1 MKDNTF
7 TGEVQSAIDAGM
19 LLGEPK
25 SPASRGAYAVL
36 PKDCT
41 IRSLEE
47 FAASPSRVRQS
58 VELFDADSFIA
69 YILEFAYITR
79 TRVFFDAESESFT
92 AILDYHESTEDGTGE
107 PGWCQH
113 RAVFR
118 CRRTPEFAA
127 WMAKNKS
134 AMSQIDFARFV
145 EENLPDIVEP
155 PGAQLLE
162 VARTLEAKKEVTFSS
177 GVRLDNGQVQFT
189 YEEILRGSAARNT
202 LEIPEQFVLGIAIHE
217 GGPAYRIPVRLRY
230 RIHEQKLVFWY
241 EIVRPHRFLQDAL
254 GEIRQRVTSETT
266 YPILSGAAK

>member
-7 TGEVQSAIDAGM
+7 PGRVQSAIEAGM

-25 SPASRGAYAVL
+25 SPEGRGAYTVL

-47 FAASPSRVRQS
+47 FAENPLRVRQN
-58 VELFDADSFIA
+58 VDLFDAASFIA
-69 YILEFAYITR
+69 YIAHFGIPER
-79 TRVFFDAESESFT
+79 TRIFFDGEDEAFN
-92 AILDYHESTEDGTGE
+92 AILDYHENTDD

-113 RAVFR
+113 RALFR

-127 WMAKNKS
+127 WMAKNKTG
-134 AMSQIDFARFV
+134 MSQVDFARFV
-145 EENLPDIVEP
+145 EEHLPDIVEP

-189 YEEILRGSAARNT
+189 YEEILRGSAAKGT

-241 EIVRPHRFLQDAL
+241 EVVRPHRFLQDAL
-254 GEIRQRVTSETT
+254 GEIRQRVTGETG
-266 YPILSGAAK
+266 YAVLSGAVK